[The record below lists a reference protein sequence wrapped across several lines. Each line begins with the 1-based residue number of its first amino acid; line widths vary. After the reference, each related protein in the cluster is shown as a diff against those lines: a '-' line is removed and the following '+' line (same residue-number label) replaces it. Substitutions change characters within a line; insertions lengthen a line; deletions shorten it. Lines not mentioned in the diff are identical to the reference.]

1 MLFRYRRSHI
11 YLYLIYHISAEIMHR
26 DPELVRSNGVQG
38 VTENDPENVE
48 YFSLQSSRLDCSKL

>member
-38 VTENDPENVE
+38 VTKITRKMLNIFPNN
-48 YFSLQSSRLDCSKL
+48 F